1 MDLPDFG
8 LVSLLRM
15 VVLDLDM
22 ISMELPEV
30 SFQNIIRWGS
40 ASAMM
45 FGGVVPFIPQYAD
58 IKRSANADGFS
69 TFVCLTLLVANILR
83 IMFWFGKFYEFPL
96 LFQSIIMILTMIVM
110 MHLCVTVKQKSEII
124 ASKSRTF
131 TADGKKCLKTEECY
145 SSHTTSCCH
154 ANTLPG
160 RTFLDFDTRYFWK
173 WTDFASYLQFLIFFV
188 AFLTLMNFLF
198 LESTFYVETVG
209 FLAVFA
215 EACLGVPQF
224 YKNFQNKSTVGMSKK
239 MVGFWTLGDVFKTVY
254 FILRAAPA
262 QFWICGVL
270 QISIDL
276 SIFAQVLYYGGFQGR
291 IMSKSAV
298 S

>member
-1 MDLPDFG
+1 
-8 LVSLLRM
+8 
-15 VVLDLDM
+15 M

-30 SFQNIIRWGS
+30 TFQNVIRWGS

-58 IKRSANADGFS
+58 IKRSSNVEGFS

-96 LFQSIIMILTMIVM
+96 LFQSIIMIFTMIVM
-110 MHLCVTVKQKSEII
+110 MHLCVTVKNKTEII

-131 TADGKKCLKTEECY
+131 TDGKKCLKTEDCY
-145 SSHTTSCCH
+145 SSHATSCCH
-154 ANTLPG
+154 ATTVPG

-173 WTDFASYLQFLIFFV
+173 WTDFASYLQFLLFFV
-188 AFLTLMNFLF
+188 AFLTLMNFMF

-215 EACLGVPQF
+215 EACLGIPQF
-224 YKNFQNKSTVGMSKK
+224 YKNFQNKSTIGMSKK
-239 MVGFWTLGDVFKTVY
+239 MVGFWTMGDIFKTVY

-270 QISIDL
+270 QISVDL